1 MFNLKKY
8 IMNNVD
14 LATQKLRI
22 LQQMF
27 YDPKNS
33 PTDFFNYTQKE
44 VLPLMDLASQEIRT
58 NYAEISEKLTKQ
70 MNTGRVQE

>member
-1 MFNLKKY
+1 
-8 IMNNVD
+8 MNNVD
-14 LATQKLRI
+14 LAIQKLRI

-33 PTDFFNYTQKE
+33 PQDFFMYTQNE
-44 VLPLMDLASQEIRT
+44 VLPAMDLASQEIRT
-58 NYAEISEKLTKQ
+58 NYAEISEKLTRQ